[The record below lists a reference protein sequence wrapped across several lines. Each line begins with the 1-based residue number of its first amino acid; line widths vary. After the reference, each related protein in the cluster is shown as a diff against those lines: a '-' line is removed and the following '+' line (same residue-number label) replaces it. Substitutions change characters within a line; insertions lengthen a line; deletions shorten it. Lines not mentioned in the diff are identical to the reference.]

1 MKFMPMK
8 RIVIITVLLFLLPIK
23 NSLAVN
29 VGNITEIISS
39 NEETLAKEIENTVN
53 TARLV
58 NLSIEK
64 IDLPLDGGKVISV
77 NDPNEIL
84 STPAN
89 LILPGNAKDV
99 FKIIYQGPKDD
110 KERYYRL
117 NWKDD
122 PIGESGVTQSSKS
135 ASATTSA
142 TISTILVVTPRIEKF
157 NYKYSDFVVSNLGNS
172 SFRVVASGPCLIA
185 KQKEG
190 VDGICRERYY
200 LMPNLA
206 VTLKLVDLNNKK
218 SSVGIWHQGEFIVVK

>member
-1 MKFMPMK
+1 MKK
-8 RIVIITVLLFLLPIK
+8 TILALILLSIIPLE

-39 NEETLAKEIENTVN
+39 EENTLSKEIENTVDA
-53 TARLV
+53 ARLV

-64 IDLPLDGGKVISV
+64 IDSPLENGKVIPV

-89 LILPGNAKDV
+89 IILPGKARDI
-99 FKIIYQGPKDD
+99 FKIIYNGPKDD
-110 KERYYRL
+110 QERYYRL

-122 PIGESGVTQSSKS
+122 PISESGITKSSKS

-142 TISTILVVTPRIEKF
+142 TISTILVVAPRVENFRYQYEK
-157 NYKYSDFVVSNLGNS
+157 YQVANLGNT
-172 SFRVVASGPCLIA
+172 SFRVVASGPCLTEKITFGI
-185 KQKEG
+185 E
-190 VDGICRERYY
+190 GICRERYY

-206 VTLKLVDLNNKK
+206 VKLQLVNVNNKK
-218 SSVGIWHQGEFIVVK
+218 TSIGIWHKGNFIVVK

>member
-1 MKFMPMK
+1 MKK
-8 RIVIITVLLFLLPIK
+8 ITLALILLSWLPLK
-23 NSLAVN
+23 SSFAVN

-39 NEETLAKEIENTVN
+39 NEDTLSKEIENTVD

-58 NLSIEK
+58 NLTIEK
-64 IDLPLDGGKVISV
+64 IDSPLDTGKLITVT
-77 NDPNEIL
+77 DPNEIL

-89 LILPGNAKDV
+89 LILPGHAKDI
-99 FKIIYQGPKDD
+99 FKIIYQGPKDN

-122 PIGESGVTQSSKS
+122 PIGESGVTQSAKS

-142 TISTILVVTPRIEKF
+142 TISTILVVAPRIENF
-157 NYKYSDFVVSNLGNS
+157 NYKYTNSQVSNTGNS
-172 SFRVVASGPCLIA
+172 TFRVVASGPCLVE
-185 KQKEG
+185 KQKYG

-206 VTLKLVDLNNKK
+206 VKLQFVDVTNKK
-218 SSVGIWHQGEFIVVK
+218 SSVGIWHKGEFIVVK